1 MIKKAFLL
9 ITSLVLT
16 GCASIPT
23 QLDVQSGPDIA
34 PEAQQEFAYYT
45 PSGPSF
51 NATSQEIV
59 SGFLAAGTSPLN
71 DYAVAREFL
80 SDDFAQRWNPE
91 NQTVIRAGAPVF
103 RQAGES
109 LVVVELSAGARIDEQ
124 GRYEDSVELTTTNLR
139 FRVSLQDGQWRISS
153 APNLTVVTPP
163 VFSVVFNAFPVYF
176 LDSSTDSLV
185 PDLRWFPTKTST
197 PTRLVNALL
206 AGPSAWLSSG
216 VRSAIPDGTQL
227 TISAVRILNRVAQ
240 VDLDSDALAA
250 GQQDRRNLLGQLRS
264 TLLQLPG
271 VDDIS
276 LSVNGAFQDISPGGA
291 EPNDEMSLSYV
302 LKPTGV
308 EPLTSIGSMPLTGTQ
323 SMVANYNPKLI
334 AITDNGDQVAF
345 TTAEGVFELSSQSLR
360 VEITKLSSLI
370 DVVALEYDKSGSLWA
385 FPSDASLPVEVYDQT
400 TVVRTLD
407 SPFLGLRLAAAIA
420 PEGTRVVQSIQTE
433 DAESFLDIGVVLRDA
448 NSIPLALNNG
458 LRIQPVLGTPI
469 AVSWQEPASMR
480 VLERTAS
487 GLTAFSEYS
496 ISGPRTQLPMP
507 PTIGIELH
515 TAASSASSYMLSEAG
530 EVWLFSANSWRRIA
544 TGVTSIS
551 QLR

>member
-1 MIKKAFLL
+1 MIKKALLL
-9 ITSLVLT
+9 IASLVLA

-23 QLDVQSGPDIA
+23 QLDIQSGPDIA

-51 NATSQEIV
+51 DATSQEIV

-109 LVVVELSAGARIDEQ
+109 LVVVELSAGARIDDQ
-124 GRYEDSVELTTTNLR
+124 GRYEDSVELSTTNLR
-139 FRVSLQDGQWRISS
+139 FRVALQDGQWRISS

-176 LDSSTDSLV
+176 LDSSMERLV
-185 PDLRWFPTKTST
+185 PDLRWFPTRTST

-216 VRSAIPDGTQL
+216 VKSAIPEGTQL

-240 VDLDSDALAA
+240 VDLDGDALAA
-250 GQQDRRNLLGQLRS
+250 GQQDRRNMLGQLRS

-276 LSVNGAFQDISPGGA
+276 LSVNGAFQDIAPGGA
-291 EPNDEMSLSYV
+291 ELNDEMSLSYV
-302 LKPTGV
+302 LTPTGV
-308 EPLTSIGSMPLTGTQ
+308 EPLTSVGSMPLSGTQ
-323 SMVANYNPKLI
+323 AMVANYNPELI
-334 AITDNGDQVAF
+334 AITDNGDRIAF
-345 TTAEGVFELSSQSLR
+345 TTAEGVFELTNQSLR
-360 VEITKLSSLI
+360 VEIIQLSSLI
-370 DVVALEYDKSGSLWA
+370 DVVALDYDKSGSLWA
-385 FPSDASLPVEVYDQT
+385 FPTDASLPVEVYDQT
-400 TVVRTLD
+400 TVVRTLA
-407 SPFLGLRLAAAIA
+407 SPFLGARLAAAIA
-420 PEGTRVVQSIQTE
+420 PEGTRVVQSIQTD
-433 DAESFLDIGVVLRDA
+433 DAESFLDVGVVLRDA
-448 NSIPLALNNG
+448 NSIPLALNKG
-458 LRIQPVLGTPI
+458 LTIRPVLGTPI
-469 AVSWQEPASMR
+469 AVSWQGMASIR
-480 VLERTAS
+480 VLETTAS

-507 PTIGIELH
+507 PTVGIELH
-515 TAASSASSYMLSEAG
+515 AAASATSSYMLSEVG
-530 EVWLFSANSWRRIA
+530 EVWLFSANSWRRIE

-551 QLR
+551 PLR

>member
-23 QLDVQSGPDIA
+23 QLDIQSGPDIA

>member
-1 MIKKAFLL
+1 MIKKAFVLVA
-9 ITSLVLT
+9 TLVLA

-45 PSGPSF
+45 PSGPSL

-109 LVVVELSAGARIDEQ
+109 LVVVELSAGARIDDQ
-124 GRYEDSVELTTTNLR
+124 GRYEDSVELSTTNLR
-139 FRVSLQDGQWRISS
+139 FGVALQDGQWRISS

-176 LDSSTDSLV
+176 LDSSMESLV

-206 AGPSAWLSSG
+206 AGPSAWLSAG
-216 VRSAIPDGTQL
+216 VRSAIPEGTQL

-250 GQQDRRNLLGQLRS
+250 GQQDRRNMLGQLRS
-264 TLLQLPG
+264 TLTQLPG

-276 LSVNGAFQDISPGGA
+276 LSVNGAFQDIAPGGA
-291 EPNDEMSLSYV
+291 EPNDEISISYV

-308 EPLTSIGSMPLTGTQ
+308 EPLTSIGSMSLSGTQ
-323 SMVANYNPKLI
+323 AMVANYSPKLI

-345 TTAEGVFELSSQSLR
+345 TSAEGVFELTNQSLQ

-370 DVVALEYDKSGSLWA
+370 DVVALEYDTTGSLWA
-385 FPSDASLPVEVYDQT
+385 FPADASLPVEVYDQT
-400 TVVRTLD
+400 TVVRTLA

-420 PEGTRVVQSIQTE
+420 PEGTRVIQSIQTE
-433 DAESFLDIGVVLRDA
+433 DAESFLDVGVVLRDA
-448 NSIPLALNNG
+448 NSIPLALNKG

-469 AVSWQEPASMR
+469 AVAWREPASMR

-507 PTIGIELH
+507 PTMGIELH
-515 TAASSASSYMLSEAG
+515 AAASSGSSYLLSEVG

-544 TGVTSIS
+544 TGVSSIIP
-551 QLR
+551 LR

>member
-9 ITSLVLT
+9 IASLVLT

-23 QLDVQSGPDIA
+23 QLDIQSGPDIA

-109 LVVVELSAGARIDEQ
+109 LVVVELSAGARIDDQ
-124 GRYEDSVELTTTNLR
+124 GRYEDSVELSTTNLR
-139 FRVSLQDGQWRISS
+139 FRVALQDGQWRISS

-176 LDSSTDSLV
+176 LDSSMESLV

-216 VRSAIPDGTQL
+216 VKSAIPEGTQL

-240 VDLDSDALAA
+240 VDLDADALAA
-250 GQQDRRNLLGQLRS
+250 GQQDRRNMLGQLRS
-264 TLLQLPG
+264 TLTQLPG

-276 LSVNGAFQDISPGGA
+276 LSVNGAFQEIAPGGA
-291 EPNDEMSLSYV
+291 ELNDEMSLSYV
-302 LKPTGV
+302 LTPTGV
-308 EPLTSIGSMPLTGTQ
+308 EPLTGIGSMPLSGTQ
-323 SMVANYNPKLI
+323 AMVADYDPELI
-334 AITDNGDQVAF
+334 AITDNGDRVAF
-345 TTAEGVFELSSQSLR
+345 TTAEGVFELTNQSLR
-360 VEITKLSSLI
+360 VEIIQLSSLI
-370 DVVALEYDKSGSLWA
+370 DVVALEYDATGSLWA
-385 FPSDASLPVEVYDQT
+385 FPADASLPVEVYDQT
-400 TVVRTLD
+400 TVVRTLA

-420 PEGTRVVQSIQTE
+420 PEGTRVIQSIQTE
-433 DAESFLDIGVVLRDA
+433 DAESFLDVGVVLRDA
-448 NSIPLALNNG
+448 NSIPLALNQG

-469 AVSWQEPASMR
+469 AVAWQEQASMR

-487 GLTAFSEYS
+487 GLTALSEYS

-507 PTIGIELH
+507 PTAGIELH
-515 TAASSASSYMLSEAG
+515 AAASSASNYMLSEFG

-544 TGVTSIS
+544 TGVSSIS
-551 QLR
+551 PLR

>member
-1 MIKKAFLL
+1 MH
-9 ITSLVLT
+9 
-16 GCASIPT
+16 
-23 QLDVQSGPDIA
+23 
-34 PEAQQEFAYYT
+34 
-45 PSGPSF
+45 
-51 NATSQEIV
+51 
-59 SGFLAAGTSPLN
+59 GF
-71 DYAVAREFL
+71 
-80 SDDFAQRWNPE
+80 
-91 NQTVIRAGAPVF
+91 
-103 RQAGES
+103 
-109 LVVVELSAGARIDEQ
+109 
-124 GRYEDSVELTTTNLR
+124 
-139 FRVSLQDGQWRISS
+139 
-153 APNLTVVTPP
+153 
-163 VFSVVFNAFPVYF
+163 
-176 LDSSTDSLV
+176 
-185 PDLRWFPTKTST
+185 
-197 PTRLVNALL
+197 
-206 AGPSAWLSSG
+206 SSG
-216 VRSAIPDGTQL
+216 VRSAIPEGTQL

-250 GQQDRRNLLGQLRS
+250 GQQDRRDMLGQLQS

-276 LSVNGAFQDISPGGA
+276 LSVNGAFQDIAPGGA
-291 EPNDEMSLSYV
+291 GPNNEMSLSYA

-308 EPLTSIGSMPLTGTQ
+308 EPLTSIGSMPLRGTQ
-323 SMVANYNPKLI
+323 TMVANYSPKLI
-334 AITDNGDQVAF
+334 AITDNGDRVAF
-345 TTAEGVFELSSQSLR
+345 TTAEGVFELTNQSLR
-360 VEITKLSSLI
+360 AEITKLSSLI

-385 FPSDASLPVEVYDQT
+385 FPADASLPLEIYDQT

-433 DAESFLDIGVVLRDA
+433 DAESFLDVGVVLRDG

-469 AVSWQEPASMR
+469 AVSWQDPASMR
-480 VLERTAS
+480 VLETTAS

-515 TAASSASSYMLSEAG
+515 TATSSASSYMLSEAG

-544 TGVTSIS
+544 AGVTSIS

>member
-1 MIKKAFLL
+1 MIKKVFLL
-9 ITSLVLT
+9 ITSLVLA

-23 QLDVQSGPDIA
+23 QLDIQSGPDIA

-124 GRYEDSVELTTTNLR
+124 GRYEDSVELATTNLR
-139 FRVSLQDGQWRISS
+139 FRVALQDGQWRISS

-176 LDSSTDSLV
+176 LDSSTESLV

-216 VRSAIPDGTQL
+216 VRSAIPEGTQL

-276 LSVNGAFQDISPGGA
+276 LSVNGAFQEIAPGGA
-291 EPNDEMSLSYV
+291 ETNNEMSLSYV

-308 EPLTSIGSMPLTGTQ
+308 EPLTSIGSMPLNGTQ
-323 SMVANYNPKLI
+323 TMVANYNPKLI
-334 AITDNGDQVAF
+334 AITDDGDQVAF

-385 FPSDASLPVEVYDQT
+385 FPSDASLPVEVYDRT

-407 SPFLGLRLAAAIA
+407 SPFSGLRLAAAIA

-433 DAESFLDIGVVLRDA
+433 DAESFLDVGVVLRDA

-458 LRIQPVLGTPI
+458 LRVQPVLGTPI
-469 AVSWQEPASMR
+469 AVSWQEPASIR
-480 VLERTAS
+480 VLETTAS

-507 PTIGIELH
+507 PNIGIELH

-551 QLR
+551 PLR

>member
-23 QLDVQSGPDIA
+23 QLDIQSGPDIA

-216 VRSAIPDGTQL
+216 VRSAIPEGTQL

>member
-9 ITSLVLT
+9 IASLVLT

-23 QLDVQSGPDIA
+23 QLDIQSGPDIA

-109 LVVVELSAGARIDEQ
+109 LVVVELSAGARIDDQ
-124 GRYEDSVELTTTNLR
+124 GRYEDSVELSTTNLR
-139 FRVSLQDGQWRISS
+139 FRVALQDGQWRISS

-176 LDSSTDSLV
+176 LDSSMESLV

-216 VRSAIPDGTQL
+216 VKSAIPEGTQL

-240 VDLDSDALAA
+240 VDLDADALAA
-250 GQQDRRNLLGQLRS
+250 GQQDRRNMLGQLRS

-276 LSVNGAFQDISPGGA
+276 LSVNGAFQEIAPGGA
-291 EPNDEMSLSYV
+291 ELNDEMSLSYV
-302 LKPTGV
+302 LTPTGV
-308 EPLTSIGSMPLTGTQ
+308 EPLTGIGSMPLSGTQ
-323 SMVANYNPKLI
+323 AMVADYDPELI
-334 AITDNGDQVAF
+334 AITDNGDRVAF
-345 TTAEGVFELSSQSLR
+345 TTAEGVFELTNQSLR
-360 VEITKLSSLI
+360 VEIIQLSSLI
-370 DVVALEYDKSGSLWA
+370 DVVALDYDKPGSLWA
-385 FPSDASLPVEVYDQT
+385 FPADASLPVEVYDQT
-400 TVVRTLD
+400 TVVRTLA
-407 SPFLGLRLAAAIA
+407 SPFLGLRLAVAIA
-420 PEGTRVVQSIQTE
+420 PEGTRIVQSIQT
-433 DAESFLDIGVVLRDA
+433 DDGESFLDVGVVLRDA
-448 NSIPLALNNG
+448 NSIPLALNKG
-458 LRIQPVLGTPI
+458 LTIQPVLGTPI
-469 AVSWQEPASMR
+469 AVSWQEMASIR
-480 VLERTAS
+480 LLETTAS

-515 TAASSASSYMLSEAG
+515 AAASTASSYMLSEVG

-544 TGVTSIS
+544 TGVSSIS
-551 QLR
+551 PLR

>member
-176 LDSSTDSLV
+176 LDSSTESLV

-216 VRSAIPDGTQL
+216 VRSAIPEGTQL

-308 EPLTSIGSMPLTGTQ
+308 EPLTSIGSMPLNGTQ
-323 SMVANYNPKLI
+323 TMVANYNPKLI
-334 AITDNGDQVAF
+334 AITDDGDQVAF

-360 VEITKLSSLI
+360 VEIIKLSSLI

-385 FPSDASLPVEVYDQT
+385 FPSDASLPVEVYDRT

-407 SPFLGLRLAAAIA
+407 SPFSGLRLAAAIA

-433 DAESFLDIGVVLRDA
+433 DAESFLDVGVVLRDA

-458 LRIQPVLGTPI
+458 LRVQPVLGTPI
-469 AVSWQEPASMR
+469 AVSWQEPASIR
-480 VLERTAS
+480 VLETTAS

-507 PTIGIELH
+507 PNIGIELH

>member
-23 QLDVQSGPDIA
+23 QLDIQSGPDIA

-216 VRSAIPDGTQL
+216 VRSAIPEGTQL

-323 SMVANYNPKLI
+323 TMVANYNPKLI

-345 TTAEGVFELSSQSLR
+345 TTDEGVFELSSQSLR